1 MIFFR
6 CETRR
11 WSVIP
16 TLQRCVDL
24 SADGFYRR
32 VQARLVP
39 GRFVFMNQA
48 VGHCSI
54 DNRYGG
60 CVGSCGY
67 GLVAALDG
75 RNRFLNRRSHSGS
88 LAGVALASYLCLA
101 SALL

>member
-11 WSVIP
+11 
-16 TLQRCVDL
+16 LECDL
-24 SADGFYRR
+24 HTPALFGLCADGFYGR
-32 VQARLVP
+32 VQARLVS

-48 VGHCSI
+48 MGHGSI
-54 DNRYGG
+54 DNRHGG

-75 RNRFLNRRSHSGS
+75 RNRFLNCRSHSGS

>member
-6 CETRR
+6 CGTRR
-11 WSVIP
+11 LERDP
-16 TLQRCVDL
+16 HTPALCRLC
-24 SADGFYRR
+24 ADGFYRR
-32 VQARLVP
+32 VQARLVS

-48 VGHCSI
+48 VDHGSI

-75 RNRFLNRRSHSGS
+75 
-88 LAGVALASYLCLA
+88 
-101 SALL
+101 

>member
-6 CETRR
+6 CETKRLECDPHTPALYR
-11 WSVIP
+11 
-16 TLQRCVDL
+16 LC
-24 SADGFYRR
+24 ADGFYRR
-32 VQARLVP
+32 VQARLVS

-48 VGHCSI
+48 VSHCSI

-67 GLVAALDG
+67 GLVAALNG
-75 RNRFLNRRSHSGS
+75 RNRFLNRRSHSGP
-88 LAGVALASYLCLA
+88 LAGIALASYLGLA